1 MKAALIDRIYE
12 CSFVPELWPGVLDD
26 IAGLIDAQGGLMFA
40 VRDKVLNWT
49 SSARLNAVFEAYV
62 KDGWFA
68 RCDRR
73 VCLFNRSDPTF
84 LVEHDFWSDHE
95 LETNPIYRDF
105 FRPHGLGW
113 SAGTALL
120 MPTGDRVVFSIERAY
135 QRGPIEEGAVTL
147 LNSLRSHLA
156 RAAMISSRMD
166 LQNAKSAAD
175 MLAIIGL
182 PAVILDEDGV
192 AIAAN
197 MLMNEQP
204 ERVPWHAHER
214 FVFND
219 PHANDLLRAALPGLD
234 QPDKSP
240 VQSFPLR
247 AADGRAAMVIH
258 VVPIRRSAL
267 DIFGRSYALL
277 IMTPVTARRSPP
289 VELLRSMFD
298 LTPSEARVARSL
310 ATGDSLD
317 DIAASG
323 GVSRN
328 TVRCQLQHV
337 LEKTGCSR
345 QAEVTA
351 LLSNV
356 VLGHSEM

>member
-175 MLAIIGL
+175 MLATIGL

-204 ERVPWHAHER
+204 ELVPWHAHER

-219 PHANDLLRAALPGLD
+219 PHANDLLRAALHGLD

-277 IMTPVTARRSPP
+277 IMTPVTARRLQETRRALY
-289 VELLRSMFD
+289 VRDINMGKG
-298 LTPSEARVARSL
+298 ANGH
-310 ATGDSLD
+310 ATRDAD
-317 DIAASG
+317 
-323 GVSRN
+323 R
-328 TVRCQLQHV
+328 T
-337 LEKTGCSR
+337 TGR
-345 QAEVTA
+345 Q
-351 LLSNV
+351 
-356 VLGHSEM
+356 

>member
-1 MKAALIDRIYE
+1 MKSDLIDRIYE
-12 CSFVPELWPGVLDD
+12 CSFVPELWPGVLDEV
-26 IAGLIDAQGGLMFA
+26 AGLVGAQGGLMFA

-49 SSARLNAVFEAYV
+49 SSSRLNSVFQAYV
-62 KDGWFA
+62 NDGWFA

-73 VCLFNRSDPTF
+73 VCLFNRGDPTF

-95 LETNPIYRDF
+95 LAANPIYRDF

-135 QRGPIEEGAVTL
+135 ERGPVEESAVNL
-147 LNSLRSHLA
+147 LNGLRSHLA
-156 RAAMISSRMD
+156 RAALISSRMD
-166 LQNAKSAAD
+166 LQNAKSAAE
-175 MLAIIGL
+175 MLATIGL

-192 AIAAN
+192 TIEAN
-197 MLMNEQP
+197 ALMAEQS
-204 ERVPWHAHER
+204 ELVPWHTQER
-214 FVFND
+214 FVFSD
-219 PHANDLLRAALPGLD
+219 VRANAFLHAALPALD
-234 QPDKSP
+234 QRDEMT

-247 AADGRAAMVIH
+247 GPDGSAAMVIH
-258 VVPIRRSAL
+258 VLPIRRSAL

-328 TVRCQLQHV
+328 TVRCQLQQV
-337 LEKTGCSR
+337 LEKMGCSR

-351 LLSNV
+351 MLSNV
-356 VLGHSEM
+356 VLGPSVN

>member
-1 MKAALIDRIYE
+1 MKVDLIDRIYE
-12 CSFVPELWPGVLDD
+12 CSFVPELWPGVLDEV
-26 IAGLIDAQGGLMFA
+26 AGLVDAQGGLMFS
-40 VRDKVLNWT
+40 VRDKILNWT
-49 SSARLNAVFEAYV
+49 SSSRLNSVFQAYV
-62 KDGWFA
+62 NDGWFA

-95 LETNPIYRDF
+95 LEANPIYRDF

-135 QRGPIEEGAVTL
+135 ARGPIEQDSVVR
-147 LNSLRSHLA
+147 LNGLRSHLA
-156 RAAMISSRMD
+156 RAALISSRLD

-175 MLAIIGL
+175 MLAVIGL
-182 PAVILDEDGV
+182 PAVILDREGV
-192 AIAAN
+192 TIEAN
-197 MLMNEQP
+197 ALMTEQS
-204 ERVPWHAHER
+204 ELVPWHTQER
-214 FVFND
+214 FVLSD
-219 PHANDLLRAALPGLD
+219 PRANDFLRAALPALD
-234 QPDKSP
+234 QPDERA
-240 VQSFPLR
+240 VQSFPMR
-247 AADGRAAMVIH
+247 GADGRAAMVIH
-258 VVPIRRSAL
+258 VLPIRRSAL
-267 DIFGRSYALL
+267 DIFGHSYALL

-310 ATGDSLD
+310 ARGDSLD
-317 DIAASG
+317 DIAACG

-328 TVRCQLQHV
+328 TVRCQLQQV
-337 LEKTGCSR
+337 LDKIGCSR

-356 VLGHSEM
+356 VLGQSEN